1 MGGLGPLL
9 VVAILGRARSFHS
22 HIFLHLIKSEQEVL
36 VRSHKLSSQEQTSA
50 RREKSMDSWFFWAL
64 LSATFAAL
72 TAIFTK
78 IGLKD
83 VEPDYATLIPAFV
96 IALVIGGYVYFT
108 DKWSS
113 PFALRPR
120 TLSFLI
126 LSGLAT
132 SASWVCYFRALKL
145 GAAAEVV
152 PVDKLSLVLVVIFA
166 FVFLGERPSIREW
179 LGILL
184 VGTGVVT
191 LGWKR

>member
-1 MGGLGPLL
+1 
-9 VVAILGRARSFHS
+9 
-22 HIFLHLIKSEQEVL
+22 
-36 VRSHKLSSQEQTSA
+36 
-50 RREKSMDSWFFWAL
+50 MDNWFYWAL

-83 VEPDYATLIPAFV
+83 VEPDYATVIPTFV
-96 IALVIGGYVYFT
+96 IAVVIAGYIYFAG
-108 DKWSS
+108 KWSN

-120 TLSFLI
+120 TLAFLT

-132 SASWVCYFRALKL
+132 SASWVCYFRALKI
-145 GAAAEVV
+145 GGAAEVV

-166 FVFLGERPSIREW
+166 VFFLGERPSIREW
-179 LGILL
+179 LGILF
-184 VGTGVVT
+184 VGVGVVI

>member
-1 MGGLGPLL
+1 
-9 VVAILGRARSFHS
+9 
-22 HIFLHLIKSEQEVL
+22 
-36 VRSHKLSSQEQTSA
+36 
-50 RREKSMDSWFFWAL
+50 MDNWFSWAL

-83 VEPDYATLIPAFV
+83 VEPDYATVIPTFV
-96 IALVIGGYVYFT
+96 IAVVIAGYIYFAG
-108 DKWSS
+108 KWSN
-113 PFALRPR
+113 PLALRPR
-120 TLSFLI
+120 TLAFLT

-132 SASWVCYFRALKL
+132 SASWVCYFRALKI
-145 GAAAEVV
+145 GGAAEVV

-166 FVFLGERPSIREW
+166 VFFLGERPSIREW

-184 VGTGVVT
+184 VGVGVVI

>member
-1 MGGLGPLL
+1 M
-9 VVAILGRARSFHS
+9 
-22 HIFLHLIKSEQEVL
+22 E
-36 VRSHKLSSQEQTSA
+36 
-50 RREKSMDSWFFWAL
+50 SWFYWAL
-64 LSATFAAL
+64 LSATLAAL

-83 VEPDYATLIPAFV
+83 VEPDYATAIPAFV
-96 IALVIGGYVYFT
+96 VAVVIAGYVYFT
-108 DKWSS
+108 DKWSN

-120 TLSFLI
+120 TLSFLV

-152 PVDKLSLVLVVIFA
+152 PVDKFSLVLAVIFA
-166 FVFLGERPSIREW
+166 FAFLGERPSIKDW

-184 VGTGVVT
+184 VGIGVFI

>member
-1 MGGLGPLL
+1 
-9 VVAILGRARSFHS
+9 
-22 HIFLHLIKSEQEVL
+22 
-36 VRSHKLSSQEQTSA
+36 
-50 RREKSMDSWFFWAL
+50 MDNWFSWAL

-83 VEPDYATLIPAFV
+83 VEPDYATVIPTFV
-96 IALVIGGYVYFT
+96 IAVVIACYIYFAG
-108 DKWSS
+108 KWSN
-113 PFALRPR
+113 PLALRPR
-120 TLSFLI
+120 TLAFLT

-132 SASWVCYFRALKL
+132 SASWICYFRALKIG
-145 GAAAEVV
+145 GAAKVV

-179 LGILL
+179 LGILM
-184 VGTGVVT
+184 VGVGVVI

>member
-1 MGGLGPLL
+1 
-9 VVAILGRARSFHS
+9 
-22 HIFLHLIKSEQEVL
+22 
-36 VRSHKLSSQEQTSA
+36 
-50 RREKSMDSWFFWAL
+50 MDNWFYWAL

-83 VEPDYATLIPAFV
+83 VEPDYATVIPTFV
-96 IALVIGGYVYFT
+96 IAVVIAGYIYFAG
-108 DKWSS
+108 KWSN

-120 TLSFLI
+120 TLAFLT

-132 SASWVCYFRALKL
+132 SASWVCYFRALKI
-145 GAAAEVV
+145 GGAAEVV

-166 FVFLGERPSIREW
+166 VFFLGERPSIREW

-184 VGTGVVT
+184 VGVGVVI

>member
-1 MGGLGPLL
+1 MIMKNNRWLD
-9 VVAILGRARSFHS
+9 RSLPTQLHS
-22 HIFLHLIKSEQEVL
+22 VKSEHHKSI
-36 VRSHKLSSQEQTSA
+36 RSQKLSSQEQTSTG
-50 RREKSMDSWFFWAL
+50 REKSMDSWFYWAL

-78 IGLKD
+78 IGVKD

-96 IALVIGGYVYFT
+96 IAVVIAGYVYFT
-108 DKWSS
+108 DKWTS

-166 FVFLGERPSIREW
+166 FIFLGERPSIREW

-184 VGTGVVT
+184 VGIGVVT

>member
-1 MGGLGPLL
+1 
-9 VVAILGRARSFHS
+9 
-22 HIFLHLIKSEQEVL
+22 
-36 VRSHKLSSQEQTSA
+36 
-50 RREKSMDSWFFWAL
+50 MDNWFYWAL

-83 VEPDYATLIPAFV
+83 VEPDYATVIPTFV
-96 IALVIGGYVYFT
+96 IAVVIAGYIYFAG
-108 DKWSS
+108 KWSN
-113 PFALRPR
+113 PLALRPR
-120 TLSFLI
+120 TLAFLT

-132 SASWVCYFRALKL
+132 SASWVCYFRALKIG
-145 GAAAEVV
+145 GAAKVV

-166 FVFLGERPSIREW
+166 VVFLGERPSIREW

-184 VGTGVVT
+184 VGAGVVI

>member
-1 MGGLGPLL
+1 
-9 VVAILGRARSFHS
+9 
-22 HIFLHLIKSEQEVL
+22 
-36 VRSHKLSSQEQTSA
+36 
-50 RREKSMDSWFFWAL
+50 MDNWFYWAL

-83 VEPDYATLIPAFV
+83 VEPDYATVIPTFVIAFV
-96 IALVIGGYVYFT
+96 IAGYIYFAG
-108 DKWSS
+108 KWSN

-120 TLSFLI
+120 TLAFLT

-132 SASWVCYFRALKL
+132 SASWVCYFRALKI
-145 GAAAEVV
+145 GGAAEVV

-166 FVFLGERPSIREW
+166 VFFLGERPSIREW

-184 VGTGVVT
+184 VGVGVVI

>member
-1 MGGLGPLL
+1 
-9 VVAILGRARSFHS
+9 
-22 HIFLHLIKSEQEVL
+22 
-36 VRSHKLSSQEQTSA
+36 
-50 RREKSMDSWFFWAL
+50 MDNWFSWAL

-83 VEPDYATLIPAFV
+83 VEPDYATVIPTFV
-96 IALVIGGYVYFT
+96 IAVVIAGYIYFAG
-108 DKWSS
+108 KWSN

-120 TLSFLI
+120 TLAFLT

-132 SASWVCYFRALKL
+132 SASWVCYFRALKI
-145 GAAAEVV
+145 GGAAEVV

-166 FVFLGERPSIREW
+166 VVFLGERPSIREW

-184 VGTGVVT
+184 VGAGVVI

>member
-1 MGGLGPLL
+1 
-9 VVAILGRARSFHS
+9 
-22 HIFLHLIKSEQEVL
+22 
-36 VRSHKLSSQEQTSA
+36 
-50 RREKSMDSWFFWAL
+50 MDNWFSWAL

-83 VEPDYATLIPAFV
+83 VEPDYATVIPTFV
-96 IALVIGGYVYFT
+96 IAVVIAGYIYFAG
-108 DKWSS
+108 KWSN
-113 PFALRPR
+113 PLALRPR
-120 TLSFLI
+120 TLAFLT

-132 SASWVCYFRALKL
+132 SASWICYFRALKIG
-145 GAAAEVV
+145 GAAKVV

-166 FVFLGERPSIREW
+166 VVFLGERPSIREW

-184 VGTGVVT
+184 VGAGVVI

>member
-1 MGGLGPLL
+1 
-9 VVAILGRARSFHS
+9 
-22 HIFLHLIKSEQEVL
+22 
-36 VRSHKLSSQEQTSA
+36 
-50 RREKSMDSWFFWAL
+50 MDNWFSWAL

-83 VEPDYATLIPAFV
+83 VEPDYATVIPTFV
-96 IALVIGGYVYFT
+96 IAVVIAGYIYFAG
-108 DKWSS
+108 KWSN
-113 PFALRPR
+113 PLALRPR
-120 TLSFLI
+120 TLAFLT

-132 SASWVCYFRALKL
+132 SASWVCYFRALKIG
-145 GAAAEVV
+145 GAAKVV

-166 FVFLGERPSIREW
+166 VVFLGERPSIREW

-184 VGTGVVT
+184 VGAGVVI

>member
-1 MGGLGPLL
+1 
-9 VVAILGRARSFHS
+9 
-22 HIFLHLIKSEQEVL
+22 
-36 VRSHKLSSQEQTSA
+36 
-50 RREKSMDSWFFWAL
+50 MDNWFYWAL

-83 VEPDYATLIPAFV
+83 VEPDYATVIPTFV
-96 IALVIGGYVYFT
+96 IAVVIAGYIYFAG
-108 DKWSS
+108 KWSN

-120 TLSFLI
+120 TLAFLT

-132 SASWVCYFRALKL
+132 SASWVCYFRALKIG
-145 GAAAEVV
+145 GAAKVV

-166 FVFLGERPSIREW
+166 VFFLGERPSIREW

-184 VGTGVVT
+184 VGVGVVI

>member
-1 MGGLGPLL
+1 MEARVPSADTDPL
-9 VVAILGRARSFHS
+9 
-22 HIFLHLIKSEQEVL
+22 SEKDCMP
-36 VRSHKLSSQEQTSA
+36 SI
-50 RREKSMDSWFFWAL
+50 DNWFYWAL
-64 LSATFAAL
+64 FSAMFAAL

-83 VEPDYATLIPAFV
+83 VDSDYAALIPSFV
-96 IALVIGGYVYFT
+96 IAVVIAGYVYFT
-108 DKWSS
+108 DKWSN

-126 LSGLAT
+126 VSGLAT
-132 SASWVCYFRALKL
+132 SASWVCYFRALKT
-145 GAAAEVV
+145 GAAANVV
-152 PVDKLSLVLVVIFA
+152 PVDKFSMVLVAIFA

-184 VGTGVVT
+184 VGAGVVI

>member
-1 MGGLGPLL
+1 
-9 VVAILGRARSFHS
+9 
-22 HIFLHLIKSEQEVL
+22 
-36 VRSHKLSSQEQTSA
+36 
-50 RREKSMDSWFFWAL
+50 MDNWFSWAL

-83 VEPDYATLIPAFV
+83 VEPDYATVIPTFV
-96 IALVIGGYVYFT
+96 IAVVIAGYIYFAG
-108 DKWSS
+108 KWSN
-113 PFALRPR
+113 PLALRPR
-120 TLSFLI
+120 TLAFLT

-132 SASWVCYFRALKL
+132 SASWVCYFRALKIG
-145 GAAAEVV
+145 GAAKVV

-166 FVFLGERPSIREW
+166 VFFLGERPSIREW

-184 VGTGVVT
+184 VGVGVVI